1 ELSWLRDHEVLSEAL
16 LTATR
21 DELHVLR
28 RIERRFVEQPNYFT
42 RCVADQMRTALRID
56 AVALESGTPLRYR
69 RFYAEP
75 RTAADDIPDI
85 DYLVRAAC
93 LPDRTS
99 LMLPDRTIQPSRRD
113 VDGPTVSE
121 GAVVEIL
128 LNKFPAVLDDTPWET
143 ILEVRR
149 DRDLAQSRM

>member
-1 ELSWLRDHEVLSEAL
+1 LRAILRPMADFVGVTAFSIPDPAETKQQALLFDRIAVPGLSTTLTGEWGLPEQERAELSWLRDHEGLSHAL

-93 LPDRTS
+93 LPDR
-99 LMLPDRTIQPSRRD
+99 
-113 VDGPTVSE
+113 
-121 GAVVEIL
+121 
-128 LNKFPAVLDDTPWET
+128 
-143 ILEVRR
+143 
-149 DRDLAQSRM
+149 